1 MIFKKTFS
9 PHAAIAAASILLT
22 AATAMPALAQINRT
36 PKTKPAAQT
45 SGIPTKAE
53 REAKIAS
60 SSADRATSQAQKATE
75 RTVAQMKR
83 MMERANK
90 EIDNRIAGLT
100 KLSIRIQ
107 GMKKVTDAAK
117 TNLKAT
123 IDNEIVTL
131 AALKTKIAADT
142 DAETMRTDL
151 QSITKAYRIYALIMP
166 QIAIMTAADR
176 ANTIADAM
184 TTLSKKL
191 SDRIAAAGSGGNNVT
206 ALQTTLSDMNTK
218 IADAT
223 AQAQSAIKEVS
234 ALKADNGDQTIF
246 DANKEALKSAHEK
259 IKTAMEDLEA
269 ARKDAQDIA
278 RGLPKF
284 TKPKESGEPQHSTST
299 NSENKQQ

>member
-9 PHAAIAAASILLT
+9 PSVAIVAASILLT
-22 AATAMPALAQINRT
+22 AAGAMPALAQINRT
-36 PKTKPAAQT
+36 SKTKPAAQT

-53 REAKIAS
+53 KEIERRAKIAS
-60 SSADRATSQAQKATE
+60 TSAEQTAKAGDRSA
-75 RTVAQMKR
+75 AQMKR
-83 MMERANK
+83 MMERADK
-90 EIDNRIAGLT
+90 EIDNRIAGLN
-100 KLSIRIQ
+100 KLSTRIQ

-123 IDNEIVTL
+123 IDDQIATL
-131 AALKTKIAADT
+131 IALKTKIAADT
-142 DAETMRTDL
+142 DAETMKTDL

-166 QIAIMTAADR
+166 QIAIMAAADR

-191 SDRIAAAGSGGNNVT
+191 SDRIAAAGAAGNNIT

-223 AQAQSAIKEVS
+223 TQAQSAVQQVS

-259 IKTAMEDLEA
+259 IKTAMKDMEA

-278 RGLPKF
+278 KELRTF
-284 TKPKESGEPQHSTST
+284 AKPSPTPSTST
-299 NSENKQQ
+299 SASPSPSAS